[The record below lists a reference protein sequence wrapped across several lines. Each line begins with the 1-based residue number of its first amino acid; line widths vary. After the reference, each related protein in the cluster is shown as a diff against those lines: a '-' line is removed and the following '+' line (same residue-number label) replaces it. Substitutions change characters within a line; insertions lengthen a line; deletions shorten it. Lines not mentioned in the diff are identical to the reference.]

1 MIAQLV
7 LCAFCFAL
15 GGVSRFCFVGVTVI
29 ERRLQR
35 KLTTFV
41 LDLVWAIFT
50 VAALMCI
57 IFVFNN
63 GITMPYM
70 LISALLGFCIIAI
83 FV

>member
-1 MIAQLV
+1 MISEIF

-15 GGVSRFCFVGVTVI
+15 GGLSRFCFVGVTVA
-29 ERRLQR
+29 ERRIGH
-35 KLTTFV
+35 KAIAFA
-41 LDLVWAIFT
+41 LDFAWGVFT
-50 VAALMCI
+50 VASIACV

-70 LISALLGFCIIAI
+70 VIAALFGFCITAV

>member
-15 GGVSRFCFVGVTVI
+15 GGVSRFCFVGVTAV
-29 ERRLQR
+29 ENRL
-35 KLTTFV
+35 KNKFSTFM
-41 LDLVWAIFT
+41 LDLGWAIFT
-50 VAALMCI
+50 VAALMCV

-63 GITMPYM
+63 GITKPYM